1 VTRRIVQI
9 AVFLAVW
16 AALLFASAGRLDYPR
31 GWICLGAYVAVAAVT
46 GVLAHRRNPGV
57 IAARGRSGPGVKR
70 FDRVVTAIYVVL
82 LFATPV
88 VAGLDA
94 VRFGWS
100 AMPPAMLWPGLAL
113 YVAGAVPVVWAM
125 AANPFLERMVR
136 IQQDRDHRVVRSGP
150 YRFVRHPMYVGIL
163 LQAAA
168 LPLILGSWWTFAP
181 AAATWVL
188 FAFRTALEDRTL
200 RNELDGYEDYTR
212 QTRYRLL
219 PGVW

>member
-1 VTRRIVQI
+1 VTRRLLQIV
-9 AVFLAVW
+9 VFLAVW
-16 AALLFASAGRLDYPR
+16 MALL
-31 GWICLGAYVAVAAVT
+31 
-46 GVLAHRRNPGV
+46 LA
-57 IAARGRSGPGVKR
+57 
-70 FDRVVTAIYVVL
+70 
-82 LFATPV
+82 V

-94 VRFGWS
+94 VRFRWS

-113 YVAGAVPVVWAM
+113 YAAGAVPVVWAM

-136 IQQDRDHRVVRSGP
+136 IQQDRDHRVVSSGP

-168 LPLILGSWWTFAP
+168 LPLMLGSWWTFAP

-188 FAFRTALEDRTL
+188 FAVRTALEDRTL

-212 QTRYRLL
+212 QTRYRLV